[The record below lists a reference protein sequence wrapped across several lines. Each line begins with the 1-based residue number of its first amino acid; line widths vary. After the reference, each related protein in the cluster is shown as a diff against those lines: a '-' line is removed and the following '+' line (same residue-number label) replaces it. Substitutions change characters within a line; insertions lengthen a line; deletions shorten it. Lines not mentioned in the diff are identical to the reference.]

1 MSDNHRRYRSI
12 RTALSQMYVKESKG
26 YAAKQWNVLAALIS
40 GIIGSGKT
48 NYPQIASK
56 TPDWTQLESRV
67 KRISR
72 FINDVDAEQTIQ
84 WLPFAAELLANLS
97 VFTLV
102 LMMDGSEVGRGCL
115 ALLLSVQYRGR
126 ALPLGWLVVKGKKG
140 HFPQEKHIE
149 LVLAAKKLIPAGA
162 DVIFLGDGEFDGTQL
177 QEKLAEFGWKYACRT
192 ASNAILYDG
201 EEEFSF
207 QDLILKPGMCLAMEA
222 VTFTRQ
228 RYGPVLAVAWWR
240 SDYQEPIYLV
250 SNMDL
255 VEEVCMWYKK
265 RFRIETFFSD
275 QKSRGFHLHKSHLAD
290 PKRLAHLMVAACL
303 AYIWVVYL
311 GTQAMQSHYLPL
323 IHRTD
328 RCDLS
333 LFQLGLRLLEHL
345 LDFDLP
351 IPIAFL
357 EFSLDNSHFVR

>member
-12 RTALSQMYVKESKG
+12 RTALSQMYAKESKG
-26 YAAKQWNVLAALIS
+26 YAAKQLNVLAALIS
-40 GIIGSGKT
+40 GMIGSGKT

-72 FINDVDAEQTIQ
+72 FINDVDAEQSIQ

-149 LVLAAKKLIPAGA
+149 LVSAAKKLIPAGA

-311 GTQAMQSHYLPL
+311 GSQAMQSHYLPL

-351 IPIAFL
+351 IPISFL
-357 EFSLDNSHFVR
+357 ELSLDNSHFVR